1 MCLSASTIILFNNSA
16 LENFG
21 GYRGGVKC
29 REDVDSLFYYVQLV
43 GEQKGWDTVERI
55 CLAAYQIV
63 KNHVFWDANKR
74 TATLVILNC
83 LKESGYSYTGRPKDL
98 ADQIIELAASPPS
111 KKDEAILKLS
121 YFLKRHLQKK

>member
-1 MCLSASTIILFNNSA
+1 MCLTASTIILFNKSA
-16 LENFG
+16 LEKFG

-29 REDVDSLFYYVQLV
+29 RKDVDSLSDYVQMV
-43 GEQKGWDTVERI
+43 GEQKEWDLVERI

-83 LKESGYSYTGRPKDL
+83 LKEFGYTYTGRAKDL
-98 ADQIIELAASPPS
+98 VDQIIVLASSQAD
-111 KKDEAILKLS
+111 KKDEAIMELA
-121 YFLKRHLQKK
+121 YFLKRHLQKR